1 MSATS
6 EKVDVGAFAD
16 LADGSVQLVMVARRK
31 VALCRVG
38 DEVFA
43 VEDACPHFGGPLSDG
58 TVSVKRK
65 ELICPWHRF
74 RFDLTDGCSVTNR
87 ALCAKTFPATV
98 ENGRVYV
105 TV

>member
-1 MSATS
+1 MRIDACGLDELT
-6 EKVDVGAFAD
+6 EGAVRLFT
-16 LADGSVQLVMVARRK
+16 VARRK

-38 DEVFA
+38 DDVFA

-58 TVSVKRK
+58 QVSAQRK

-74 RFDLTDGCSVTNR
+74 RFDLADGCSVTNR
-87 ALCAKTFPATV
+87 ALRAKTFPVAV
-98 ENGRVYV
+98 EDGRVFV